1 MSVNCENEKV
11 SDTASYYTDTYEDN
25 NQDWHNDIWTTQY
38 SHFTLDE
45 VGKDVDANS
54 PTWWPP
60 TRSSSPPT
68 GTGLSRESPEAWLR
82 ELHIR
87 VRDPREPSGGVAS
100 LPCGLGWQRRGQSPR
115 TSASSSPIWR
125 TGAGG
130 GLGPSPL
137 DSTLVSIT
145 CHKLIELNMLICRF

>member
-11 SDTASYYTDTYEDN
+11 SDTTSYYTDTYEDN

-68 GTGLSRESPEAWLR
+68 GTGLSRESPEAWLH

-87 VRDPREPSGGVAS
+87 GRD
-100 LPCGLGWQRRGQSPR
+100 
-115 TSASSSPIWR
+115 
-125 TGAGG
+125 
-130 GLGPSPL
+130 
-137 DSTLVSIT
+137 LVSQVEV
-145 CHKLIELNMLICRF
+145 LPACRAD